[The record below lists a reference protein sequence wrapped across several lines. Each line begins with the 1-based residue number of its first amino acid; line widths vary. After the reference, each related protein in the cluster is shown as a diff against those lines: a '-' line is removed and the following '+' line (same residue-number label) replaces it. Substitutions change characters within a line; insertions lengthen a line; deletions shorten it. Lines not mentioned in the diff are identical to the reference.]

1 MSNLYLVEAL
11 SYPVTICLPRSAP
24 RLCEFMLVEYGTS
37 VMSLES
43 MWQVAMDYL
52 SHCPT
57 HGQHY
62 MQLLVERIPLTSE
75 RKADKVIH
83 LCQHYHLKEQGE
95 GGVGGVSGG
104 MRNIWSLLRGPV
116 LYNCTGE

>member
-1 MSNLYLVEAL
+1 M
-11 SYPVTICLPRSAP
+11 TICLPRSAP

-95 GGVGGVSGG
+95 GVWECFGGGVRS
-104 MRNIWSLLRGPV
+104 ICSLLRGPV
-116 LYNCTGE
+116 LYRRTSSWIFEGGVLVFFHG